1 MFRYSYILIDRID
14 SIEKVDGLR
23 QTFDLLKQAG
33 YDGVELNLS
42 TPLGM
47 SLDELERCREESGLV
62 IPSFLTGESYHDG
75 LCLSSPDAQIR
86 SATVGR
92 LIEYLEVAKWFQS
105 ILVVGLLQGLRSD
118 EPSASKANGRISDC
132 LRKVAAVAESLA
144 VDVVIE
150 PVNHLQVGFNNSVA
164 EVLAMIDAID
174 SPAVRPMVDT
184 IHMNIEEVSLSEPI
198 YACRDRLRHV
208 HLCESNGRG
217 FGTGNV
223 DFDLVLTTLQEIQ
236 YGGFVSIKVYRE
248 SLTSAAPASLAFLKE
263 RGF

>member
-1 MFRYSYILIDRID
+1 MFRYSYILIDRIE
-14 SIEKVDGLR
+14 SIEKGDGLR
-23 QTFDLLKQAG
+23 RTFDLLKQAG

-42 TPLGM
+42 TPLGV
-47 SLDELERCREESGLV
+47 SLDELEQWLAESGLV
-62 IPSFLTGESYHDG
+62 VPSFLTGESYHDG
-75 LCLSSPDAQIR
+75 LCLSSPDAQVR
-86 SATVGR
+86 SATVDR
-92 LIEYLEVAKWFQS
+92 LIEYLEVAKRFQS

-118 EPSASKANGRISDC
+118 EPSSTDANLRITDC
-132 LRKVAAVAESLA
+132 LRRVAVAAEAQA
-144 VDVVIE
+144 VDIVIE

-164 EVLAMIDAID
+164 EVLEMIAAID
-174 SPAVRPMVDT
+174 SSAVRPMVDT
-184 IHMNIEEVSLSEPI
+184 IHMNIEEVSLSEPV

-248 SLTSAAPASLAFLKE
+248 SLESAAPASLAFLKE